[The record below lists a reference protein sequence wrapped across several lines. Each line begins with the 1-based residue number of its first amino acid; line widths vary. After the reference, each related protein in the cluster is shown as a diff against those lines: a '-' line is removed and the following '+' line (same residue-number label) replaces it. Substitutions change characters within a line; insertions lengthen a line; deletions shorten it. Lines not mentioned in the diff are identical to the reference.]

1 MWSWAC
7 PWELGVPHTGR
18 LALALG
24 CTEGGPLPCASQ
36 TLGGPVGFTWS
47 GPPRPQHPAWAGAPE
62 PCTGRGFPQAWS
74 PGRARGTQRQ
84 PGLTGVTA
92 GKVCLLGLGAQSPAP
107 LGNPPLREAT
117 PQVRGAVGGAQ
128 GPWQLLTPPRGVTY
142 RPGPPRAV
150 WRPGF
155 LHGHHK
161 ATLPTPHKER
171 GATPTG
177 VFAAWGLG
185 SAKWPCGLVA
195 ASFRKQLSRCCPP
208 FRSVVLLPG
217 APVLPAPTRSG
228 LESGGRGEGSVP
240 SAACAD
246 GPSVSLRSLCRVRAV
261 PAGPT
266 GLSRGLWAASPGG
279 PAAPAGPAGLPG
291 GLGSAHCPCAGA
303 ERGRGRAHVSHH
315 HPDPGGPGE
324 VQGPSH
330 HRPNRQRL
338 RQHRHQVS
346 RGLG

>member
-117 PQVRGAVGGAQ
+117 PPGPWRGGWCAGAVAAPHSSQRSDLPPWAAPRRLEARLPARSPQ
-128 GPWQLLTPPRGVTY
+128 GHTAHPTQGKGRHAHWGVRCMGTGQLKVALRPRGC
-142 RPGPPRAV
+142 
-150 WRPGF
+150 
-155 LHGHHK
+155 L
-161 ATLPTPHKER
+161 LPEAALEVLPAFQVC
-171 GATPTG
+171 GL
-177 VFAAWGLG
+177 AAWGPRAPRSHPLWPG
-185 SAKWPCGLVA
+185 VRWPRRGQRAERCLCRWTLCVLEKPVPSQGRPCGPHGPLE
-195 ASFRKQLSRCCPP
+195 
-208 FRSVVLLPG
+208 G
-217 APVLPAPTRSG
+217 ALG
-228 LESGGRGEGSVP
+228 
-240 SAACAD
+240 
-246 GPSVSLRSLCRVRAV
+246 
-261 PAGPT
+261 
-266 GLSRGLWAASPGG
+266 GLSRGACSARRPGRT
-279 PAAPAGPAGLPG
+279 PWRPRL
-291 GLGSAHCPCAGA
+291 SALSLCRC
-303 ERGRGRAHVSHH
+303 
-315 HPDPGGPGE
+315 
-324 VQGPSH
+324 
-330 HRPNRQRL
+330 
-338 RQHRHQVS
+338 
-346 RGLG
+346 

>member
-1 MWSWAC
+1 MPA
-7 PWELGVPHTGR
+7 R
-18 LALALG
+18 L
-24 CTEGGPLPCASQ
+24 
-36 TLGGPVGFTWS
+36 
-47 GPPRPQHPAWAGAPE
+47 
-62 PCTGRGFPQAWS
+62 
-74 PGRARGTQRQ
+74 
-84 PGLTGVTA
+84 
-92 GKVCLLGLGAQSPAP
+92 LGAQWASPGVAPQDHSTLPGQVPRSPALAVDSLRP
-107 LGNPPLREAT
+107 GAPAVLEGHRGSRASLGSQLARSASWAWVHRAQPHSGTLLSGRRP